1 MTRENKAKIR
11 ELTPSERLKI
21 VSKYEAGCSTAELA
35 AEFGRHASTI
45 RRTIK
50 RYTSR
55 HTIHSAPRSG
65 RPKAVTPRQELMI
78 RRVART
84 QPKIEYKA
92 LSEAATINTPDGT
105 PQKPPSHSTLYRVLK
120 KRKEREEKERKE
132 KRA

>member
-1 MTRENKAKIR
+1 
-11 ELTPSERLKI
+11 
-21 VSKYEAGCSTAELA
+21 
-35 AEFGRHASTI
+35 
-45 RRTIK
+45 
-50 RYTSR
+50 
-55 HTIHSAPRSG
+55 
-65 RPKAVTPRQELMI
+65 MI